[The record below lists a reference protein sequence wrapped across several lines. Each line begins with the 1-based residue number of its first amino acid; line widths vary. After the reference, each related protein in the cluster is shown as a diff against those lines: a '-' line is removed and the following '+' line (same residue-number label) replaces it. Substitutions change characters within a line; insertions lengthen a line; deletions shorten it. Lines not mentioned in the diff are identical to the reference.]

1 MRSKYICHGK
11 MKMADLVD
19 MEVIEELRD
28 IMEEDFPSLLESF
41 LSESE
46 KQFAQASQAWQSDD
60 YDTLRRSV
68 HSLKGSCGNV
78 GAQQLQAT
86 CDELEGLARYHQPE
100 RIPELLS
107 QVGAQLTDVTGV
119 IKSL

>member
-1 MRSKYICHGK
+1 MV
-11 MKMADLVD
+11 DLVD

-41 LSESE
+41 LVESE
-46 KQFAQASQAWQSDD
+46 KQYAQASQAWQTAD
-60 YDTLRRSV
+60 YDALRRSV

-78 GAQQLQAT
+78 GAQQLHAT

-107 QVGAQLTDVTGV
+107 QVGTQLTDVTGV
-119 IKSL
+119 IKTL